1 MDQVLLLI
9 IILAVVVLANILARH
24 LTAIP
29 LPFFLIILGLL
40 LAYCQPIQGF
50 IWIHQRLL
58 SQLLHRCYSMKRR
71 IVLGFG
77 LADRLRISCR

>member
-29 LPFFLIILGLL
+29 RLPFFLIILGLL
-40 LAYCQPIQGF
+40 AGNCQPIQGF
-50 IWIHQRLL
+50 IWIHQRLR

-77 LADRLRISCR
+77 LAD